1 MINAMKQKL
10 LTGQARAGYRPRHG
24 LAHDSGHCGPRRLRL
39 RAGGLPTRR
48 MGRCPGAGCV
58 SHDLARKRHS
68 GGSRAAERLL
78 RASAGC
84 STGRARHRRA
94 DGQYGRRGPRRRLR
108 HALPAHGGR
117 SYAGS
122 LAVHYGTDYDTW
134 ADREL
139 FLAVQIETAQAA
151 EHADE
156 IMAVEGVDGCWIG
169 PMDLARSLG
178 VGVGTPAHQEALLN
192 VLNACR
198 KTGKIPGIYTPNAA
212 TARLRIEQ
220 GFRFVTAADDGGLVA
235 DGAQEV
241 LRQLGRAS

>member
-1 MINAMKQKL
+1 MTAWTPVPETAQEI
-10 LTGQARAGYRPRHG
+10 
-24 LAHDSGHCGPRRLRL
+24 
-39 RAGGLPTRR
+39 
-48 MGRCPGAGCV
+48 
-58 SHDLARKRHS
+58 
-68 GGSRAAERLL
+68 AAER
-78 RASAGC
+78 
-84 STGRARHRRA
+84 
-94 DGQYGRRGPRRRLR
+94 
-108 HALPAHGGR
+108 
-117 SYAGS
+117 
-122 LAVHYGTDYDTW
+122 
-134 ADREL
+134 
-139 FLAVQIETAQAA
+139 A
-151 EHADE
+151 EE